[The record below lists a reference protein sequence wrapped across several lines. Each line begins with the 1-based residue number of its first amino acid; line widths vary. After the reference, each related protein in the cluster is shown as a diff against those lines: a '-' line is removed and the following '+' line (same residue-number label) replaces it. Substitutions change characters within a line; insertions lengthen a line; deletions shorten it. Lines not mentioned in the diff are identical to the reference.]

1 MVVVLLREVLL
12 TGVGLIVQ
20 LTFCE
25 ALTRRSRMHMHHL
38 ATITLVALTN
48 PLFAAAQHT
57 PASQRPLPRTAD
69 GKPNLQGIWQASSTA
84 ATDLQDHS
92 ARNNMLAGRS
102 VVVGTEIPYQPWAAA
117 KKAENFQNR
126 LKADPLAKC
135 YMPGVPRIMYLD
147 FPFQIFQTPQ
157 AIAMT
162 FEWSLD
168 YRLIHTDGAPHFK
181 DLDSWMG
188 DSRGRWEGN
197 TLVVDV
203 TNNNDKTWFDM
214 AGDFH
219 SDALHVVERYR
230 MTGPDTIEYEATIED
245 SKVFTKPWTI
255 RLAFHRRTDRD
266 RLFEYVCQA
275 EVEEENGAFTRE
287 ERTWYPGNGT
297 PPPAMTMA
305 TVRPVSATPRTPA
318 ANIPRVPLRRTP
330 DGKPDLNGFYEPDA
344 GGANYGLERRPPS
357 DLTPPG
363 RGVIIDPPD
372 GILPMQPWAV
382 QERAD
387 RNRPERG
394 YDDPTAHCF
403 PAGVPRS
410 MYVPTS
416 FQIVQTSDYL
426 VILHERVSWRIVDLK
441 RRAHLPDAIRLWQGD
456 SVGHW
461 EGDTLVVDTTNLNGK
476 TWLNEGS
483 EIVSYA
489 EHVMERFT
497 PAGPDTVN
505 YEATVTDPVVYTRP
519 WTIALPLK
527 REKFELTEAACHEED
542 GDLPHLKALK
552 DAAVGKK

>member
-1 MVVVLLREVLL
+1 MYPYR
-12 TGVGLIVQ
+12 
-20 LTFCE
+20 
-25 ALTRRSRMHMHHL
+25 L
-38 ATITLVALTN
+38 ATIMTVALTTV
-48 PLFAAAQHT
+48 PIAAPQRASVPAQ
-57 PASQRPLPRTAD
+57 PLPRTAD
-69 GKPNLQGIWQASSTA
+69 GKPNLEGIWQASSTA
-84 ATDLQDHS
+84 AADLEDHA
-92 ARNNMLAGRS
+92 ARYNMLAGRS
-102 VVVGTEIPYQPWAAA
+102 VVAGGDIPYQPWAAR

-126 LKADPLAKC
+126 QKADPLAQC

-168 YRLIHTDGAPHFK
+168 YRLIYTDGSPHPT
-181 DLDSWMG
+181 DIDSWMG
-188 DSRGRWEGN
+188 DSRGRWEGD

-203 TNNNDKTWFDM
+203 SNHNDKTWFDM

-230 MTGPDTIEYEATIED
+230 MTDRDTIQYEATIED

-255 RLAFHRRTDRD
+255 SLPLKRRTDRN
-266 RLFEYVCQA
+266 RLFEYACQA
-275 EVEEENGAFTRE
+275 EAEEASGAFMRE

-297 PPPAMTMA
+297 RAPSTTMA
-305 TVRPVSATPRTPA
+305 AAPRAPATPLKAA
-318 ANIPRVPLRRTP
+318 ANIRRTAN
-330 DGKPDLNGFYEPDA
+330 GKPDLHGFYEPDA
-344 GGANYGLERRPPS
+344 GGANYGLERRPPNEF
-357 DLTPPG
+357 TPPG

-372 GILPMQPWAV
+372 SKLPTQPWSV
-382 QERAD
+382 EEKVD

-410 MYVPTS
+410 MYVPTA
-416 FQIVQTSDYL
+416 FQLFQTSDYI
-426 VILHERVSWRIVDLK
+426 VFLHERVSWRIVPLDG
-441 RRAHLPDAIRLWQGD
+441 RAHLPDTIRLWQGD
-456 SVGHW
+456 SVGRW

-476 TWLNEGS
+476 TWLNEAG

-489 EHVMERFT
+489 EHVVERFT

-505 YEATVTDPVVYTRP
+505 YEATITDPVVYTRP
-519 WTIALPLK
+519 WTIAFPLK

-542 GDLPHLKALK
+542 HDLPHLKAIR
-552 DAAVGKK
+552 DAAAGKK